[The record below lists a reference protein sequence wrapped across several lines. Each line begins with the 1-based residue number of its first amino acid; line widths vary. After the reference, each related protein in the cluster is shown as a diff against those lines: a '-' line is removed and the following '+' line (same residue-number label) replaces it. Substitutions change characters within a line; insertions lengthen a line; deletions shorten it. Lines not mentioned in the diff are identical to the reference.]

1 MSAIYLNG
9 ERVPRERAVI
19 SVYDHGFLYGDGVFE
34 GLRFYSGRVF
44 KLREHLERLE
54 ESARHIHLVI
64 PGTLDTLANDVEAT
78 VLASGMSDGYV
89 RLIVTRGV
97 GNLGLDPRSCP
108 VPQVI
113 IIADGISLYPVEMY
127 EKGME
132 IVTAS
137 TIRNHPNALNP
148 RIKSLNYLN
157 NILAKLEAIRA
168 GVPEAIMLNH
178 MGEVAECTADNI
190 FVVEKGRLRTPPR
203 NAGIL
208 AGITRAT
215 VLDLARASGIDT
227 LEETLTRHD
236 VYTSDEMF
244 LTGTGAEIIPVTK
257 VDGRP
262 IGNGLPGPVTRS
274 LRGKYHDL
282 VRNAGNS

>member
-1 MSAIYLNG
+1 VSAIFLNG
-9 ERVPRERAVI
+9 ELVPRDRAVV
-19 SVYDHGFLYGDGVFE
+19 SVYDHGLLYGDGVFE
-34 GLRFYSGRVF
+34 GLRFYNHKVF
-44 KLREHLERLE
+44 KLREHLDRLE

-64 PGTLDTLANDVEAT
+64 PGTPDSLARDVEAC
-78 VLASGMSDGYV
+78 VKASGMADGYV
-89 RLIVTRGV
+89 RLVVTRGV

-108 VPQVI
+108 KPQVF
-113 IIADGISLYPVEMY
+113 IIADAISLYPAEMY

-157 NILAKLEAIRA
+157 NIMAKLEAIRA

-178 MGEVAECTADNI
+178 VGEVAECTADNI
-190 FVVEKGRLRTPPR
+190 FVIERGRLRTPPR
-203 NAGIL
+203 SAGIL

-215 VLDLARASGIDT
+215 VIDLARQAGIIVA
-227 LEETLTRHD
+227 EETLTRHD
-236 VYTSDEMF
+236 VYAACEMF

-262 IGNGLPGPVTRS
+262 IGTGSPGPVTRR
-274 LRGKYHDL
+274 LREKYHEL
-282 VRNAGNS
+282 VRTGA

>member
-190 FVVEKGRLRTPPR
+190 FVVEKGLDKNDRIILE
-203 NAGIL
+203 GIRQVRDGDKIEFEFRDPKKVL
-208 AGITRAT
+208 AE
-215 VLDLARASGIDT
+215 LK
-227 LEETLTRHD
+227 HH
-236 VYTSDEMF
+236 
-244 LTGTGAEIIPVTK
+244 AE
-257 VDGRP
+257 
-262 IGNGLPGPVTRS
+262 
-274 LRGKYHDL
+274 
-282 VRNAGNS
+282 

>member
-64 PGTLDTLANDVEAT
+64 PGTLDTLASDVEAT

-108 VPQVI
+108 TPQVI

-215 VLDLARASGIDT
+215 VLDLARASGIET
-227 LEETLTRHD
+227 FEETLTRHD
-236 VYTSDEMF
+236 VYTADEMF
-244 LTGTGAEIIPVTK
+244 LTGTGAEIIPVTR

-262 IGNGLPGPVTRS
+262 IGNGSPGPVTRG
-274 LRGKYHDL
+274 LRGKYHEL
-282 VRNAGNS
+282 VRNAGTS